1 MGLPGFFD
9 VEERYGA
16 LDAMG
21 DPLVVLK
28 NSVPWEESRPLCAKV
43 HEKERK
49 SPAGR
54 KPLDPVMMF
63 KALVVQSLYNLS
75 DQQMEYQIKDRM
87 SFMRFLGLNLEDTVP
102 DATTLWSY
110 RQALTEQGL
119 LEGLFERFNAYLN
132 ERGYQAKAGQIID
145 ASIVPVPRQ
154 RNTREENAAIKGGEL
169 PEGWEDNPAMRRQ
182 KDTDARWTKKHGKSY
197 FGYKNHINV
206 DTRHKLIRKFTVTDA
221 ATHDS
226 QLLAEVLDEANA
238 GISVWADSAY
248 RSEETEQWLGE
259 VGFKSQIHYKGQ
271 RSKPLSA
278 YKKRLNRLRSTIR
291 ARVEHVFGFQH
302 NSMGGKLIRTIGTG
316 QSQDQDRADEPH
328 LQHNALSAT
337 RATHAARLSNRKAAM
352 GNGII

>member
-1 MGLPGFFD
+1 MGQPGFFD
-9 VEERYGA
+9 VEERYDA

-21 DPLVVLK
+21 DPLVMLK
-28 NSVPWEESRPLCAKV
+28 NSVPWEAFRPLCAKV

-63 KALVVQSLYNLS
+63 KALVLQSLYNIS

-87 SFMRFLGLNLEDTVP
+87 SFMRFLGLNLQDNVP
-102 DATTLWSY
+102 DATTLWAY
-110 RQALTEQGL
+110 RQVLTEQGL
-119 LEGLFERFNAYLN
+119 LEGLFERFNAYLS

-169 PEGWEDNPAMRRQ
+169 PEDWEDNPAMRRQ

-206 DTRHKLIRKFTVTDA
+206 DNKHKLIRNFTVTDA

-226 QLLAEVLDEANA
+226 QLLAEVLDEANTGA
-238 GISVWADSAY
+238 SVWADSAY
-248 RSEETEQWLGE
+248 RSEETEQRLGE
-259 VGFKSQIHYKGQ
+259 AGFKSQIHYKGQ
-271 RSKPLSA
+271 RGKPLSA

-302 NSMGGKLIRTIGTG
+302 NSMGGKLIRTIGLA
-316 QSQDQDRADEPH
+316 RAKTMIALMNLTYNIMRY
-328 LQHNALSAT
+328 LQLERRKPGNRLAHAT
-337 RATHAARLSNRKAAM
+337 
-352 GNGII
+352 

>member
-1 MGLPGFFD
+1 M
-9 VEERYGA
+9 
-16 LDAMG
+16 
-21 DPLVVLK
+21 VVSAGV
-28 NSVPWEESRPLCAKV
+28 NRARPLGGA
-43 HEKERK
+43 
-49 SPAGR
+49 
-54 KPLDPVMMF
+54 
-63 KALVVQSLYNLS
+63 
-75 DQQMEYQIKDRM
+75 
-87 SFMRFLGLNLEDTVP
+87 
-102 DATTLWSY
+102 
-110 RQALTEQGL
+110 
-119 LEGLFERFNAYLN
+119 FERFNAYLN

-302 NSMGGKLIRTIGTG
+302 NSMGGKLIRTIGLA
-316 QSQDQDRADEPH
+316 RAKTKIALMNLTYNIMRY
-328 LQHNALSAT
+328 LQLERRT
-337 RATHAARLSNRKAAM
+337 RLA
-352 GNGII
+352 